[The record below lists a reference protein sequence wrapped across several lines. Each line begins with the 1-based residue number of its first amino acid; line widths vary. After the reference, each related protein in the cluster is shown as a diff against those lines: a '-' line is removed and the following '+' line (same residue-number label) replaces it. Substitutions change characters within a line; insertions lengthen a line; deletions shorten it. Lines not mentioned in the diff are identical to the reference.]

1 MMAACESQQSAM
13 TLKQLLAGICE
24 TQYLPDIEI
33 QGLGLD
39 SRKVDMGYAFIAL
52 EGEFDHGLAYA
63 EAAVS
68 RGAVV
73 VLCDAKFDQYCQ
85 QILSGIMTR
94 VICVPVKNLLDKL
107 DELAARFYGS
117 AHKALFIAAVTGTD
131 GKTSVSHF
139 VAQAMNQAYGS
150 AGVIGTLGNGILKN
164 EITDLDESTHTT
176 PDIIS
181 LYEMLADYK
190 HQGVKHVSMEVSS
203 HGLDQQRVS
212 GTEFDVVI
220 LTNLSRDHLDY
231 HGSIEAYKSAK
242 KKLFSEH
249 KAATMVLNA
258 DDDFGYELYE
268 EFKNSR
274 NIWLYGLD
282 GGRLK
287 KNASNLCAGEN
298 ADYVFA
304 ESIKTNHN
312 GMTFLLNSSQGSAQ
326 VSTGL
331 MGEFNIYNSLACF
344 CVLIQSGINFNH
356 AVKYLERLST
366 VCGRME
372 LLKIS
377 GQPAVV
383 IDYAH
388 TPQALSQ
395 ALSNV
400 RKHTSGKLICVF
412 GCGGERDTGKRPLM
426 AQVAEK
432 FSDLVIV
439 TSDNPRNEDPVGI
452 INDIKSGIKNELC
465 LIIEMH
471 RQKAIEQAINIASEN
486 DLILIAGKGH
496 EEFQIIGNEKVSFND
511 RQVALSYL
519 EVGLQ

>member
-1 MMAACESQQSAM
+1 MS
-13 TLKQLLAGICE
+13 LKQLLTGIGE

-85 QILSGIMTR
+85 QILSGIMAR
-94 VICVPVKNLLDKL
+94 AICVPIKNLSDKL
-107 DELAARFYGS
+107 AELAARFYGS
-117 AHKALFIAAVTGTD
+117 AHKALFVAGVTGTD

-150 AGVIGTLGNGILKN
+150 AGVIGTLGNGVLKGDS
-164 EITDLDESTHTT
+164 TDLGESTHTT

-190 HQGVKHVSMEVSS
+190 HQGVKYVSMEVSS

-212 GTEFDVVI
+212 GIEFDAVI
-220 LTNLSRDHLDY
+220 LTSLSRDHLDY
-231 HGSIEAYKSAK
+231 HGSIEAYKAAK
-242 KKLFSEH
+242 KRLFSDHET
-249 KAATMVLNA
+249 ATMILNA
-258 DDDFGYELYE
+258 DDDFGVELYE
-268 EFKNSR
+268 EYKSLR
-274 NIWLYGLD
+274 NIWLYGLGD
-282 GGRLK
+282 DHLK
-287 KNASNLCAGEN
+287 KSYADLCAGDSKN
-298 ADYVFA
+298 SGYAFA
-304 ESIKTNHN
+304 ESIKTNHD

-326 VSTGL
+326 VRVGL
-331 MGEFNIYNSLACF
+331 MGEFNIHNSLACF
-344 CVLIQSGINFNH
+344 CTLIQSGINFNH
-356 AVKYLERLST
+356 AVKYLEHLST
-366 VCGRME
+366 VPGRME
-372 LLKIS
+372 LLRAS
-377 GQPAVV
+377 GQPVVV

-388 TPQALSQ
+388 TPQALLL

-400 RKHTSGKLICVF
+400 RRHTSGKLICVF
-412 GCGGERDTGKRPLM
+412 GCGGDRDTGKRPLM

-432 FSDLVIV
+432 YSDLVIV
-439 TSDNPRNEDPVGI
+439 TSDNPRNEDPVCI
-452 INDIKSGIKNELC
+452 VNDIKSGIKNELC
-465 LIIEMH
+465 LIIEMD
-471 RQKAIEQAINIASEN
+471 REKAIEQAISIASEN

-496 EEFQIIGNEKVSFND
+496 EAYQLIGNEKISFDD
-511 RQVALSYL
+511 RLVALSYL
-519 EVGLQ
+519 EAGQR